1 MSNRKFYK
9 DFDFKTAEKLIKQAL
24 QEDAGK
30 GDITSNLLISA
41 SNKSEA
47 NLMAKEPGVIA
58 GIEIFKLVHKIVDA
72 KTKVITVCPEGQII
86 RSCSRIALVKGSSRS
101 LLKAERLSLNIIQR
115 MSGIASAVYN
125 LTKKLDNPSIKI
137 LDTRKT
143 TPNFRLFEK
152 LAVKIGGG
160 ENHRYGLYDMI
171 LIKDNHIEANGGI
184 ENTLKRLKKTA
195 IPGNIKVE
203 IEVKDL
209 NEFEVVQAL
218 GKGIVDIVMLDNFP
232 VENVIKAAKMN
243 RRKFKIEISGGVN
256 NRNIHNYSGLK
267 GIDFISTGSVTHSAR
282 SMDLS
287 LDFIS

>member
-9 DFDFKTAEKLIKQAL
+9 DFDFITAEKLIKQAL
-24 QEDAGK
+24 KEDAGK
-30 GDITSNLLISA
+30 GDITSNLLIPEV
-41 SNKSEA
+41 NNSEA

-72 KTKVITVCPEGQII
+72 KTKVITACPEGQII
-86 RSCSRIALVKGSSRS
+86 RSCARIAVVKGSSRS
-101 LLKAERLSLNIIQR
+101 LLKAERLSLNILQR

-125 LTKKLDNPSIKI
+125 LTKRLDNPAIKI

-152 LAVKIGGG
+152 LAVRIGGG
-160 ENHRYGLYDMI
+160 ENHRFGLYDMI

-184 ENTLKRLKKTA
+184 ENTLKRLKKSV

-209 NEFEVVQAL
+209 NEFDIVQAK
-218 GKGIVDIVMLDNFP
+218 GKGIVDIVMLDNFT
-232 VENVIKAAKMN
+232 VENVQKAAEMN
-243 RRKFKIEISGGVN
+243 KRKFKIEISGGVN
-256 NRNIHNYSGLK
+256 IRNIHNYSGLK
-267 GIDFISTGSVTHSAR
+267 GIDFISTGSVTHSVR

-287 LDFIS
+287 LDFVS